1 VNLFLDVQG
10 KIKIELAKNSNKALH
25 VSNFSSGHP
34 PKQRKFSHQI
44 SSGVKVVLY
53 QSEQSKQ
60 REKRDKLQFLE
71 QQRH

>member
-1 VNLFLDVQG
+1 MCVND
-10 KIKIELAKNSNKALH
+10 
-25 VSNFSSGHP
+25 FSP